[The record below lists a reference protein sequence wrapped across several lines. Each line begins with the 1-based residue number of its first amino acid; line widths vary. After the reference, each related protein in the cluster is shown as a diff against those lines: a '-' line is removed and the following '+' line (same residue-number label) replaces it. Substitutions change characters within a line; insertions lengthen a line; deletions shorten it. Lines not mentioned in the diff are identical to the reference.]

1 MPKSRINKAKRNL
14 KEKAFT
20 EFNKGKYTQREL
32 ANKYRICETELSRY
46 FSKKM
51 SSQRTGKALQ
61 EK

>member
-1 MPKSRINKAKRNL
+1 MRKNRINKAKINL

-32 ANKYRICETELSRY
+32 ANKYKICETELSRY
-46 FSKKM
+46 FSIKLNRQ
-51 SSQRTGKALQ
+51 SSNKILQ